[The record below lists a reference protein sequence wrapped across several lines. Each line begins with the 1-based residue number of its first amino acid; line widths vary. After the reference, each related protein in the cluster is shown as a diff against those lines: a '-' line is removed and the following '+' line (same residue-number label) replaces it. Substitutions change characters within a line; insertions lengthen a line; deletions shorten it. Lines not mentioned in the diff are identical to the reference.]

1 MNIKSKMKSAIL
13 YFSKIELA
21 ILFSSLTLIITSF
34 CIFDRSNYLNMI
46 ASLIGAISLIFCAK
60 GNPISQVLIIIFS
73 SLYAYI
79 SYKFAY
85 FGEMI
90 TYLFM
95 TLPMAV
101 FSLISWLKNPYKGNK
116 SQVTIKKITKKEIV
130 LGIIL
135 AVVLT
140 VVFHFV
146 LRYFNTKN
154 LLISTISITTSFIA
168 SYFTFRR
175 SEYFALCYAVND
187 IVLIVLWILATITD
201 IEYLSIV
208 ICFIVFF
215 VNDIYTFYN
224 WTRIK
229 NRQKKIK

>member
-1 MNIKSKMKSAIL
+1 MNIKRNVKSAIL
-13 YFSKIELA
+13 YFSKVELA
-21 ILFSSLTLIITSF
+21 ILFSSLTLIIVSF

-208 ICFIVFF
+208 ICFAVFF
-215 VNDIYTFYN
+215 ANDIYTFIN
-224 WTRIK
+224 WR
-229 NRQKKIK
+229 KIKKRQAKK